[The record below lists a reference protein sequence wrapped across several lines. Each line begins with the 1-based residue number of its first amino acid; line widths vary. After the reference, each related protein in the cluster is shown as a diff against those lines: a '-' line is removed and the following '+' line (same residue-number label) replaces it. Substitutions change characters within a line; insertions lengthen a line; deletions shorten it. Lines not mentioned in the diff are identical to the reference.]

1 MYIYNMKKNERPIYE
16 TPAVGIILLQ
26 PDSAMLQASRA
37 GASTQDLNEEEYDW

>member
-1 MYIYNMKKNERPIYE
+1 MKKNERLIYE
-16 TPAVGIILLQ
+16 TPAVEIILLQ

>member
-1 MYIYNMKKNERPIYE
+1 MKKNERPIYQ
-16 TPAVGIILLQ
+16 TPAVQIILLQ